1 MLHMIY
7 LDNATYDLFNRYYE
21 ITLAK
26 MVKMNRSV
34 DIKQIFHVFW
44 FNIRNYSSEVSNIQR
59 H

>member
-34 DIKQIFHVFW
+34 DIKQIFHAFR
-44 FNIRNYSSEVSNIQR
+44 FNIRNYSPEVSNIQR
-59 H
+59 R